1 MADSFPE
8 QGSENLATRVPDD
21 PERSNIHS
29 NFKSRLEFS
38 GSGTSEIG
46 GLSVWEELMAACRG
60 RIGTILLWS
69 TMDFIEKP
77 IVLRS
82 TMERYAL
89 EIRTHAVEGLLI
101 PIPVASE
108 EMISSSA
115 FTWLSKQ
122 PSLVRVFSL
131 LSLFFFFFFFFY
143 WYDHLGRCVVSW
155 MTRKKNQNC
164 NIWDSTKF
172 QAWCWRSILGPGSV

>member
-1 MADSFPE
+1 
-8 QGSENLATRVPDD
+8 
-21 PERSNIHS
+21 
-29 NFKSRLEFS
+29 
-38 GSGTSEIG
+38 
-46 GLSVWEELMAACRG
+46 MAACRG

-115 FTWLSKQ
+115 FT
-122 PSLVRVFSL
+122 
-131 LSLFFFFFFFFY
+131 
-143 WYDHLGRCVVSW
+143 
-155 MTRKKNQNC
+155 
-164 NIWDSTKF
+164 
-172 QAWCWRSILGPGSV
+172 